1 MLMPIRPTLLLLLLT
16 TAIVACGAGRT
27 ATGGAST
34 APTAAVSSAAAIERA
49 RADSARY
56 PYTVADIAF
65 MQGMIGHHA
74 QALVMSR
81 MVPERT
87 ENTSVRTLA
96 ARIINA
102 QQDEIAIM
110 QRWLRDRRQEVPEAT
125 AMAGHQHD
133 GHAMM
138 PGMLTPAQMA
148 QLEAAR
154 GTAFDQLFLRLM
166 IQHHEGAVTM
176 VTTLFATDGAAQDQ
190 TVFRFASDAQV
201 DQRTEIARMQRMLA
215 ALLFAQAAP

>member
-1 MLMPIRPTLLLLLLT
+1 MLMRCHPALLLLLAAAT
-16 TAIVACGAGRT
+16 VACTGRT
-27 ATGGAST
+27 
-34 APTAAVSSAAAIERA
+34 PTPAAVPAPEATASSAAAIARA

-56 PYTVADIAF
+56 PYTAADIAF

-74 QALVMSR
+74 QAIVMSR
-81 MVPERT
+81 LAPDRSERAAI
-87 ENTSVRTLA
+87 RTLA

-110 QRWLRDRRQEVPEAT
+110 ERWLRDRRQPVADT
-125 AMAGHQHD
+125 SMAAHQHM

-138 PGMLTPAQMA
+138 PGMLTTEQLAE
-148 QLEAAR
+148 LEAAR
-154 GTAFDQLFLRLM
+154 GEEFDRRFLRLM

-176 VTTLFATDGAAQDQ
+176 VTDLFATDGAAQDQ

-215 ALLFAQAAP
+215 ALLFAQAEP